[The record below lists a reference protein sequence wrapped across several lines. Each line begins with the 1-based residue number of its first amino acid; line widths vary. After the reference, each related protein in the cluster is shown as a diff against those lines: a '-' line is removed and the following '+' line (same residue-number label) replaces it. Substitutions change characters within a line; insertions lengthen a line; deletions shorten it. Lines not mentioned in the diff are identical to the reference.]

1 MQNTL
6 LKTLPGLLLTSLI
19 LAVTSGFSQTA
30 TAATAATA
38 TQNYNEQ
45 IQAIDARH
53 ANDKKICDA
62 EKSANDRMQC
72 RRDAQA
78 LYEEA
83 LAQAKQQHAATIPAS
98 APTTAVTNPS
108 TSITAG
114 CTDCGQVLA
123 VDLVRTEG
131 KSSPLGMI
139 AGGVAGAVLGHQV
152 GGGKGKKLATIAGA
166 AGGAYAG
173 HKIAENM
180 NASQHWVVRVR
191 YPNGEERHYSYD
203 QEPGLRVGQQVRP
216 GGKGVVPY

>member
-1 MQNTL
+1 MHKIKFKAMPTILTASLTL
-6 LKTLPGLLLTSLI
+6 VLASLPGY
-19 LAVTSGFSQTA
+19 SQAA
-30 TAATAATA
+30 TAATAA
-38 TQNYNEQ
+38 QNYNGQ
-45 IQAIDARH
+45 IQAIEARH
-53 ANDKKICDA
+53 TADKKICDA
-62 EKSANDRMQC
+62 EKSASDRMQC

-83 LAQAKQQHAATIPAS
+83 LAQAKQQRA
-98 APTTAVTNPS
+98 TTAPLPTNPA
-108 TSITAG
+108 TGQTAAAPAAA

-123 VDLVRTEG
+123 VDLVRAEG

-173 HKIAENM
+173 HKIEENM
-180 NASQHWVVRVR
+180 TASQHWVVRVR

-203 QEPGLRVGQQVRP
+203 QDPGLRVGQQVRP
-216 GGKGVVPY
+216 GGKGVLPY